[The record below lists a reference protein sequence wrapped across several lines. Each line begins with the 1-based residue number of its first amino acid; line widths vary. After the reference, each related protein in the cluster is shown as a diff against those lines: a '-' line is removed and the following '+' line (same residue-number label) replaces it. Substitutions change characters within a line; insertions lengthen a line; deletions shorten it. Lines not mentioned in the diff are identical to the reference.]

1 MEQNKCKTQNPF
13 QLNLS
18 VSHRNVL
25 SKEEG
30 ETVVNFKYL
39 ENISL
44 DTSTLT
50 ELFTEHLQSTNI

>member
-18 VSHRNVL
+18 ISHRKVF

-39 ENISL
+39 EDISL

>member
-1 MEQNKCKTQNPF
+1 MEQNKCKTKNPF

-18 VSHRNVL
+18 VSHRKVL

>member
-1 MEQNKCKTQNPF
+1 MEQNKCKTQNSF

-18 VSHRNVL
+18 VSHRKVL

-50 ELFTEHLQSTNI
+50 ELFTERLQSTNI